1 MLPLLHDRHVA
12 RQEGVAAGRS
22 QGKELLPVLAQGPL
36 GCTGGGGKALGILA
50 LVEQAAGV
58 LVVVE
63 DAAHAPG
70 FLAVLQE
77 EILVT
82 PGLEHRV
89 VGRIDAVAGVFKGLV
104 EVLGVFKEG
113 VVGGEVGAAAE
124 PPHRT
129 CLEVAVVEVNG
140 GDIGAAGV
148 QHHRGAGG
156 KPALALGLGA
166 LAQDR
171 RGQLVAL
178 HLGEVHT
185 SLFKHPAAGHH
196 PRTTAAALGPDPAL
210 FRKGGAAIEGLQAG
224 ADRILQTHQQG
235 LGPGAGVGRGALQ
248 GQVRAGAGAASHRTG
263 GDPTSEASHL
273 GLGTGQQA
281 LQHQRHAPGALET
294 SPPFQPTVPPHKPAR
309 RIVTPP
315 RPATDP

>member
-1 MLPLLHDRHVA
+1 M
-12 RQEGVAAGRS
+12 
-22 QGKELLPVLAQGPL
+22 
-36 GCTGGGGKALGILA
+36 
-50 LVEQAAGV
+50 
-58 LVVVE
+58 
-63 DAAHAPG
+63 
-70 FLAVLQE
+70 
-77 EILVT
+77 
-82 PGLEHRV
+82 
-89 VGRIDAVAGVFKGLV
+89 
-104 EVLGVFKEG
+104 
-113 VVGGEVGAAAE
+113 
-124 PPHRT
+124 
-129 CLEVAVVEVNG
+129 
-140 GDIGAAGV
+140 

-235 LGPGAGVGRGALQ
+235 LGPLAGVGRGAFQ
-248 GQVRAGAGAASHRTG
+248 GQLRAGAGVAWGRTG
-263 GDPTSEASHL
+263 GGPAREAAHL

-294 SPPFQPTVPPHKPAR
+294 TPPFQPTVPPHKPAR

-315 RPATDP
+315 GRQTPLRERSLGSGPCLAPPDGQPRSGTRSGPRCPSAPQGRRQRSLPGGAAMDRPGAPATESGRVSPGPAGLCHQPKGADC